1 MKKLIKLT
9 IIFTIIL
16 SLTFI
21 PTFQTNAASKVNITY
36 YAGKGH
42 FKAKPNRNKN
52 KITIKNK
59 LNKKRGY
66 APAIRRDG
74 YTFDGWYTKKKGGKK
89 YSASTIITK
98 KQKLYP
104 HWLKKYKINTNYF
117 LPIGVT
123 FLNISEYEPYW
134 GKLKITKKKKIA
146 TYDYEYTLRNYKG
159 DLFYLTTDIH
169 SIDDNN
175 NFNYEYYYF
184 NMECK
189 LKNII
194 NIKKSTNYKKFL
206 KRLGITAYNYDT
218 SNNYLDFVCGK
229 THFTD
234 ETYDTDIVW
243 SMYLNK
249 KKQILPDTIVSFDP
263 NDDWKPYF

>member
-1 MKKLIKLT
+1 MKKLIYLT
-9 IIFTIIL
+9 TIFTIL
-16 SLTFI
+16 VSLTFI
-21 PTFQTNAASKVNITY
+21 PAVQTNAASKVNITY
-36 YAGKGH
+36 YAGNGY
-42 FKAKPNRNKN
+42 FKSKPNRSKN

-74 YTFDGWYTKKKGGKK
+74 YTFDGWYTKEKGGKK

-146 TYDYEYTLRNYKG
+146 TYDY
-159 DLFYLTTDIH
+159 I
-169 SIDDNN
+169 
-175 NFNYEYYYF
+175 
-184 NMECK
+184 
-189 LKNII
+189 
-194 NIKKSTNYKKFL
+194 
-206 KRLGITAYNYDT
+206 YNYFITNLYSCRSD
-218 SNNYLDFVCGK
+218 
-229 THFTD
+229 
-234 ETYDTDIVW
+234 
-243 SMYLNK
+243 
-249 KKQILPDTIVSFDP
+249 
-263 NDDWKPYF
+263 

>member
-1 MKKLIKLT
+1 MKKLIYLT
-9 IIFTIIL
+9 TIFTIL
-16 SLTFI
+16 VSLTFI
-21 PTFQTNAASKVNITY
+21 PAVQTNAASKVNITY
-36 YAGKGH
+36 YAGNGY
-42 FKAKPNRNKN
+42 FKSKPNRSKN

-74 YTFDGWYTKKKGGKK
+74 YTFDGWYTKEKGGKK

-146 TYDYEYTLRNYKG
+146 TYDYEYTLKNHKG

-175 NFNYEYYYF
+175 NFTYEYYYF

-194 NIKKSTNYKKFL
+194 NIKKATDFKIFL
-206 KRLGITAYNYDT
+206 KKLGIT
-218 SNNYLDFVCGK
+218 
-229 THFTD
+229 
-234 ETYDTDIVW
+234 
-243 SMYLNK
+243 M
-249 KKQILPDTIVSFDP
+249 ILPIIIWTLSVAKRTLLMKHMTPILFGPCISIKRIKFHLILLYLLIQTMIG
-263 NDDWKPYF
+263 NLIFKY

>member
-1 MKKLIKLT
+1 MEPDLSGAAELDDTHQMISLEDMELAEKMITSMQIYHVPLQLKLVSPPGEQL
-9 IIFTIIL
+9 
-16 SLTFI
+16 
-21 PTFQTNAASKVNITY
+21 
-36 YAGKGH
+36 
-42 FKAKPNRNKN
+42 
-52 KITIKNK
+52 K
-59 LNKKRGY
+59 LNSDNFWTLY
-66 APAIRRDG
+66 LCLDG
-74 YTFDGWYTKKKGGKK
+74 SIQIDDSRITVRSSSTVEKVMLPPGHYNVELVGG
-89 YSASTIITK
+89 
-98 KQKLYP
+98 
-104 HWLKKYKINTNYF
+104 
-117 LPIGVT
+117 
-123 FLNISEYEPYW
+123 
-134 GKLKITKKKKIA
+134 
-146 TYDYEYTLRNYKG
+146 
-159 DLFYLTTDIH
+159 
-169 SIDDNN
+169 DDNN
-175 NFNYEYYYF
+175 NFTYEYYYF